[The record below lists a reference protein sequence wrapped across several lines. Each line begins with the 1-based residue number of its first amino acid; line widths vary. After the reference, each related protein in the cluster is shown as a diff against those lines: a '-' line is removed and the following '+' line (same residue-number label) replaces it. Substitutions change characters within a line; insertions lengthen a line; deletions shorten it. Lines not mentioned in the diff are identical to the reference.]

1 MTTEIVELL
10 DQLKTAR
17 EHAAGVRAEKKAMIE
32 EVQASA
38 AFRAL
43 DEATSEADATIEE
56 LENDI
61 RAKTLELYQADQE
74 LPDRVGVK
82 LWPVVTVHDE
92 KAAREWAFTNLR
104 KALKL
109 DIKVFESEVKDKNS
123 EVPPEIATVTKEP
136 RPFIATKL

>member
-61 RAKTLELYQADQE
+61 HAKTFELYQADQK

-82 LWPVVTVHDE
+82 LCPVVTVHDE